1 MEETRKEEKTPRFRI
16 EPLEERIAPAPGCA
30 TALENI
36 ARGAPHSDHGAAAV
50 EEHCPAG

>member
-16 EPLEERIAPAPGCA
+16 ESLEERIAPSAGCA

-36 ARGAPHSDHGAAAV
+36 ARGAPHSDQGAAAV
-50 EEHCPAG
+50 AAHCPAD